1 MCTIEL
7 KIQDQ
12 FVCGI
17 LLKKGANKISEEDK
31 SKLLKDKYVQQL
43 ISNKFLTV
51 ENEVVDNATVENEV
65 VKSRGRPRKISI

>member
-12 FVCGI
+12 FVCGM

-43 ISNKFLTV
+43 ISNKFLTI
-51 ENEVVDNATVENEV
+51 VDNTTVEDEV

>member
-17 LLKKGANKISEEDK
+17 LLKKGANEISEEDK

-43 ISNKFLTV
+43 ISNKFLTA
-51 ENEVVDNATVENEV
+51 ENEVVDNTTVEDEV